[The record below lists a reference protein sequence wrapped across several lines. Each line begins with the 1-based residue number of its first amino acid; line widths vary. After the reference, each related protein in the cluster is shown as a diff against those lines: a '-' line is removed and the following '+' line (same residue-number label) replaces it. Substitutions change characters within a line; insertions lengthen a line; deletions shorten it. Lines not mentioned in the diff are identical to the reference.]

1 MAIPGSGILTGMAT
15 TMRNLFAPKV
25 TRQYPEERPLRR
37 ISDRM
42 VIHWAQVFGAS
53 GLGGFRLL
61 PAEGHVITVC
71 TCAACRFAGG
81 EALLREGERLLGV
94 RAGESTPDGAFTLE
108 TSSDVAAGALAPAVR
123 IDTLVYG
130 PLTAEHLGHLV
141 EQRGGAGFPTARKW
155 QAARAAE
162 GDRKIAVA
170 NLIGADPTSLGDRAL
185 AEGNPHL
192 IVEGLLVSA
201 FAVGASEAIIA
212 VRRDWQRAVER
223 LRQAVEQT
231 AAAHL
236 SGYLVLGTDVTI
248 QISVEE
254 GSGAYVAGE
263 ETALLAALAG
273 DRGMPVIRPPYPA
286 TRGLWGVPTL
296 VQNADTLAHV
306 ARILAH
312 SPDA

>member
-25 TRQYPEERPLRR
+25 TRQYPEERPQMAERWRGRLDLIYDPFGEHKCEVCFQCAQVCPVEAIDMSGFDSQGNRIRYGMPEIYDERKDPNAYRRAGLEARPMRNAARWDEVIDTAFVDGVIDGFRARPEALVAIFSAIQARYSYLPERALRR

-42 VIHWAQVFGAS
+42 VIHWAQVFGAA

-108 TSSDVAAGALAPAVR
+108 TSSDVAAGAIAPAVR

-141 EQRGGAGFPTARKW
+141 EQRRGGAAGT
-155 QAARAAE
+155 
-162 GDRKIAVA
+162 GA
-170 NLIGADPTSLGDRAL
+170 NGG
-185 AEGNPHL
+185 GN
-192 IVEGLLVSA
+192 G
-201 FAVGASEAIIA
+201 
-212 VRRDWQRAVER
+212 RRRR
-223 LRQAVEQT
+223 T
-231 AAAHL
+231 AAA
-236 SGYLVLGTDVTI
+236 
-248 QISVEE
+248 
-254 GSGAYVAGE
+254 
-263 ETALLAALAG
+263 
-273 DRGMPVIRPPYPA
+273 
-286 TRGLWGVPTL
+286 
-296 VQNADTLAHV
+296 
-306 ARILAH
+306 ARKG
-312 SPDA
+312 